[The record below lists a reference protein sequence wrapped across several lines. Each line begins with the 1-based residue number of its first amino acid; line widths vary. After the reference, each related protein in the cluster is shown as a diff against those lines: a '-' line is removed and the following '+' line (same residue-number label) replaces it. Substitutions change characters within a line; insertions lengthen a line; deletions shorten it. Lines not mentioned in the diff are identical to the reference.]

1 MYLRA
6 CMVPSHQVT
15 VIDWKKIDEGK
26 YIRINTEMTY
36 ETVMRTPP
44 VGFPSAF
51 LSFENPR
58 NMLDWK
64 VA

>member
-1 MYLRA
+1 MHGSIASGDCHRLE
-6 CMVPSHQVT
+6 
-15 VIDWKKIDEGK
+15 KIDEGK

-36 ETVMRTPP
+36 ETVMRTRP
-44 VGFPSAF
+44 VGFPPPF